1 MKRNLITTAVAFL
14 LVGFST
20 MAHGQKA
27 EILVQD
33 GRPKVTVW
41 VSKGHLPLQVTFLD
55 QDNKVVFEDR
65 VLKLVNL
72 GKIYDLSALEDGRY
86 TLKMETKFREV
97 NKEINLFG
105 GDVAMN
111 DGSQRFFAIPAI
123 DLGNGFFDVK
133 FNSTRIANLD
143 IAILDRNGKE
153 VFEDKIGGV
162 VAVNKRY
169 QISSMDRGEYT
180 IKVTTPDKVFY
191 KELSLR

>member
-1 MKRNLITTAVAFL
+1 
-14 LVGFST
+14 
-20 MAHGQKA
+20 MAYGQKA

>member
-1 MKRNLITTAVAFL
+1 MKNFLTTSVIAFL
-14 LVGFST
+14 LVGFSNMT
-20 MAHGQKA
+20 YGQKA
-27 EILVQD
+27 EVLIQD

-41 VSKGHLPLQVTFLD
+41 VSKGHLPLEVTFLD
-55 QDNKVVFEDR
+55 QNNKVVFEDR

-72 GKIYDLSALEDGRY
+72 GKVYDLSALQDGRY

-105 GDVAMN
+105 NDVVMN
-111 DGSQRFFAIPAI
+111 DISQRFFAIPAI

-143 IAILDRNGKE
+143 IAILNRNGKE

-169 QISSMDRGEYT
+169 QIGSMDRGEYT

>member
-1 MKRNLITTAVAFL
+1 MKRNLITTAFAFL

-20 MAHGQKA
+20 MAYGQKA

>member
-72 GKIYDLSALEDGRY
+72 GKVYDLSALEDGRY

-97 NKEINLFG
+97 SKEINLYG
-105 GDVAMN
+105 SEVAMN

>member
-20 MAHGQKA
+20 MAYGQKA

-180 IKVTTPDKVFY
+180 IKVTTPDKVYY

>member
-1 MKRNLITTAVAFL
+1 MKKNLITTAIAFL

-20 MAHGQKA
+20 MSFGQKA
-27 EILVQD
+27 EVLVQD

-55 QDNKVVFEDR
+55 QKNRVVFEDR

-72 GKIYDLSALEDGRY
+72 GKVYDLSALEDGRY

-97 NKEINLFG
+97 SKEINLFG
-105 GDVAMN
+105 SDVVMN
-111 DGSQRFFAIPAI
+111 EGSQRFFAIPAI

-143 IAILDRNGKE
+143 VAILDQNGKE
-153 VFEDKIGGV
+153 IFEDKIGGV

-169 QISSMDRGEYT
+169 QVSSMDRGVYT
-180 IKVTTPDKVFY
+180 IKVTTPDKIFY
-191 KELSLR
+191 KELSLH

>member
-1 MKRNLITTAVAFL
+1 
-14 LVGFST
+14 
-20 MAHGQKA
+20 
-27 EILVQD
+27 
-33 GRPKVTVW
+33 
-41 VSKGHLPLQVTFLD
+41 
-55 QDNKVVFEDR
+55 
-65 VLKLVNL
+65 
-72 GKIYDLSALEDGRY
+72 
-86 TLKMETKFREV
+86 METKFREV

>member
-1 MKRNLITTAVAFL
+1 MKKNLITTAIAFL

-20 MAHGQKA
+20 MSFGQKA
-27 EILVQD
+27 EVLVQD

-55 QDNKVVFEDR
+55 QKNRVVFEDR

-72 GKIYDLSALEDGRY
+72 GKVYDLSALEDGRY

-97 NKEINLFG
+97 SKEINLFG
-105 GDVAMN
+105 SDVVMN
-111 DGSQRFFAIPAI
+111 EGSQRFLAIPAI

-143 IAILDRNGKE
+143 VAILDQNGKE
-153 VFEDKIGGV
+153 IFEDKIGGV

-169 QISSMDRGEYT
+169 QVSSMDRGVYT
-180 IKVTTPDKVFY
+180 IKVTTPDKIFY
-191 KELSLR
+191 KELSLH